1 MAATPTGKRVL
12 VLVHSRTGATAALAD
27 AAADGG
33 REAGAPDVEVRL
45 LDVAGAGPDDVLGA
59 DAVLFATPA
68 RFGAL
73 AGLTKDLLERIY
85 PWFEEVPDV
94 RPGMPWT
101 AIAKGATD
109 PTGAVR
115 DLERILTGLRW
126 RQVLPPLVV
135 TGEVTDDD
143 LAAAAELGGTLAAG
157 IHVGIW

>member
-1 MAATPTGKRVL
+1 M
-12 VLVHSRTGATAALAD
+12 LVHSRTGTTAELAA
-27 AAADGG
+27 AAADG
-33 REAGAPDVEVRL
+33 AAQVDDVDVRL
-45 LDVAGAGPDDVLGA
+45 LDVTEAGVEDVLAAAG
-59 DAVLFATPA
+59 VLVATPA

-101 AIAKGATD
+101 VIAKGASD

-126 RQVLPPLVV
+126 RRVLPPLVV
-135 TGEVTDDD
+135 TGDVTAEHLD
-143 LAAAAELGGTLAAG
+143 AARELGATLAAG
-157 IHVGIW
+157 VGAGMW